1 MTLGKRNFTDL
12 EPLMIIPPLV
22 TQILPAPSQGAARR
36 ASTSTTSRK
45 VVLFYPAY
53 EGPALGPPLC
63 ILALAAP
70 LLDNGFEV
78 VIIDAAINADAP
90 QSILRECSDALCL
103 GISVLTGPMITA
115 ALSIARMVKAAL
127 PDFPVVFGGWHP
139 TLTPEQTLENDL
151 VDVVVRGPG
160 EITLLEIVQRYR
172 MGEGLDGVAGL
183 SFKRNGKLIHNP
195 ERSVAHLMDLPA
207 PAFHLADFDAY
218 ERVSGIRTL
227 TYATSVG
234 CPYAC
239 NYCTDTVFYHRRF
252 NAYSAEHV
260 VAELIG
266 LVKKYRIKEVAL
278 LDSNFP
284 VDVKRA
290 VAIARGIYESGV
302 RFTWTFQA
310 STDFLSRMSDDEVR
324 MMGASGVR
332 FMGFGT
338 ESTSESVLKL
348 MNKRHQ
354 RVGEMYETARKAELG
369 GIRVSFNLI
378 FGYPGEKGKDRVET
392 LQTMNDIARKHRN
405 VSFSPNIFTPYPGI
419 PIWPQLK
426 EMGVREP
433 ASLEEWA
440 GLPLGKNVLPW
451 LSGAELRRLERM
463 LDYFMVNNNI
473 RNTMQRTKLAGR
485 FLNAL
490 LSTPMKWRMRWKVFY
505 FPWEVWLARATD
517 RVVSRRSLITGAPL
531 PAKSQHVC

>member
-1 MTLGKRNFTDL
+1 MPMTSS
-12 EPLMIIPPLV
+12 LV
-22 TQILPAPSQGAARR
+22 THIAPASSRSGATVKSVKS
-36 ASTSTTSRK
+36 ASKK

-53 EGPALGPPLC
+53 DGPALGPPLC

-70 LLDNGFEV
+70 LLDHGFEV
-78 VIIDAAINADAP
+78 VMVDAAIHADAS
-90 QSILRECSDALCL
+90 QRILRESANALCV

-115 ALSIARMVKAAL
+115 ALHVARLVKAVRPAL
-127 PDFPVVFGGWHP
+127 PVIFGGWHP
-139 TLTPEQTLENDL
+139 TLAAHQTLENEL

-160 EITLLEIVQRYR
+160 ELTLLEMVQCLQT
-172 MGEGLDGVAGL
+172 GQDLDHVAGL
-183 SFKRNGKLIHNP
+183 SFKRDGQIIHNP
-195 ERSVAHLMDLPA
+195 ERPVARLMDLPV
-207 PAFHLADFDAY
+207 PAYHLADFDAY
-218 ERVSGIRTL
+218 ERVAGIRKL

-252 NAYSAEHV
+252 NAYSADHV
-260 VAELIG
+260 VRELVE
-266 LVKKYRIKEVAL
+266 LVTKYRIQEVAL
-278 LDSNFP
+278 FDSNFP
-284 VDVKRA
+284 VDVRRA
-290 VAIARGIYESGV
+290 VAIARGIYDSGV

-324 MMGASGVR
+324 LMGASGVR

-354 RVGEMYETARKAELG
+354 RLGEMYETARKAELG

-378 FGYPGEKGKDRVET
+378 FGYPGETEKDRIET
-392 LQTMNDIARKHRN
+392 LQTMNAIAQRHRN

-426 EMGVREP
+426 EMGVKEP
-433 ASLEEWA
+433 ASLEAWA
-440 GLPLGKNVLPW
+440 ELPLGKNVLPW
-451 LSGAELRRLERM
+451 LRGTELRRLERM
-463 LDYFMVNNNI
+463 LNYFMINNTI
-473 RNTMQRTKLAGR
+473 RKTMQRTTIAGR
-485 FLNAL
+485 YLNAL
-490 LSTPMKWRMRWKVFY
+490 LSVPMNWRLRSRVFF

-517 RVVSRRSLITGAPL
+517 RLVSKRSLITGVPL
-531 PAKSQHVC
+531 PAKPREVC

>member
-1 MTLGKRNFTDL
+1 MTSS
-12 EPLMIIPPLV
+12 LV
-22 TQILPAPSQGAARR
+22 THIAPALSRNAASLDTLQRN
-36 ASTSTTSRK
+36 SKK

-53 EGPALGPPLC
+53 DGPPLGPPLC

-70 LLDNGFEV
+70 LLHDGFEV
-78 VIIDAAINADAP
+78 VMVDGAIHPDAP
-90 QSILRECSDALCL
+90 QRILQHCGDALCL

-115 ALSIARMVKAAL
+115 ALHVARIVKAARPDL
-127 PDFPVVFGGWHP
+127 PIIFGGWHP
-139 TLTPEQTLENDL
+139 TLAPHQTLENEL

-160 EITLLEIVQRYR
+160 ELTLLEIVQRYR
-172 MGEGLDGVAGL
+172 AGQDLDGIDGL
-183 SFKRNGKLIHNP
+183 SYKRDGKIIHNR
-195 ERSVAHLMDLPA
+195 ERAVARLMDLPA
-207 PAFHLADFDAY
+207 PAYHLADFDAY
-218 ERVSGIRTL
+218 ERVSGIRKL

-252 NAYSAEHV
+252 NAYSADHV
-260 VAELIG
+260 VKELVE
-266 LVKKYRIKEVAL
+266 LVKKYRIQEVAL
-278 LDSNFP
+278 FDSNFP

-324 MMGASGVR
+324 MMSASGVR

-354 RVGEMYETARKAELG
+354 RLSEMYETARKAELG

-378 FGYPGEKGKDRVET
+378 FGYPGETEKDRIET
-392 LQTMNDIARKHRN
+392 LQTMNAIAKKHRN

-426 EMGVREP
+426 EMGVQEP

-440 GLPLGKNVLPW
+440 DLPLGRNILPW
-451 LSGAELRRLERM
+451 LRGAELRHLERM
-463 LDYFMVNNNI
+463 LNYFMINNTI
-473 RNTMQRTKLAGR
+473 RKSMQRTTITGR
-485 FLNAL
+485 CVNAL
-490 LSTPMKWRMRWKVFY
+490 LSAPMAWRLRSRVFF
-505 FPWEVWLARATD
+505 FPWEVWVARATD
-517 RVVSRRSLITGAPL
+517 RLVSKRSLITGVPL
-531 PAKSQHVC
+531 PAKPREVC